1 MSNLLKY
8 VEFIVESVNDGRII
22 YSTRLRTLLRSVS
35 DKSKD
40 TFNVAGYLL
49 RLENRI
55 DYKDTF
61 TLIDITDKNDTIS
74 MINISR
80 INRAISHDPDILSF
94 IDSVS
99 PENRVDHIIAHAS
112 YGSNSIPWI
121 DRLWKNQRT
130 DVKIGR
136 HVKRLIPKLSQISGT
151 SKITDADIEV
161 FVNLY
166 KSSFDYEKG
175 LKDRLEM
182 VNGDL
187 IKEWYS
193 EGKYQSG
200 GGSLNNSCMRY
211 SKCQNYFD
219 IYTKNPEVC
228 NLLILKNESG
238 KLIARS
244 LIWKLTDGRT
254 YMDRVYTV
262 NDSDTNIF
270 RDYATE
276 KGWIYYNG
284 GGLSKME
291 VQLKKE
297 EYVKFPYMDTFY
309 SYNKEVNI
317 LVNDEI
323 RESDDWYILQNTDGS
338 YTAGGGVWS
347 EYHNEY
353 LNEEEAVWCDN
364 INSYVYQDDA
374 IWLEYRQEWAGPS
387 DGIIWSEYQQESY
400 YRDDAIWSE
409 CMNSWLYM
417 EDTISIATN
426 ASGDTD
432 ACVGDRKDL
441 YIEVDGEY
449 YSRKTY
455 VKNPFGDGYIFLDQ
469 KVDGVKFIDL
479 LESKVKEE
487 TGDDGNGVKAREKLI
502 EIVNQLIQKM
512 NNGELDDVLD
522 QIRESESYKKLG
534 DFWRRYMSKE
544 SLLSPNLV
552 AYYILYWSINENH
565 FNPNKWCQV
574 SVYVN
579 AYNGV
584 VELIPNEDDKIMFK
598 KAAIRSGYEEVSTDR
613 IRTLIMELTNISI
626 QFDYSIF
633 GVEFLKLYLYL
644 TT

>member
-99 PENRVDHIIAHAS
+99 PENRVDHIISHAS

-244 LIWKLTDGRT
+244 LVWKLTDGRT

-338 YTAGGGVWS
+338 YSVGGGVWS

-353 LNEEEAVWCDN
+353 LNEDEAVWCDN
-364 INSYVYQDDA
+364 INSYVYQEDA

-387 DGIIWSEYQQESY
+387 EEIIWSEHSQESY
-400 YRDDAIWSE
+400 YRDDVVWSE
-409 CMNSWLYM
+409 CMTSWLHT
-417 EDTISIATN
+417 EDTIEII
-426 ASGDTD
+426 TD
-432 ACVGDRKDL
+432 YDEEIDYCDPIRKDI
-441 YIEVDGEY
+441 YIEVGGKY
-449 YSRKTY
+449 YLRKNY
-455 VKNPFGDGYIFLDQ
+455 VKNPLKGLNEYVFLDQ
-469 KVDGVKFIDL
+469 KENGVKFKDQ
-479 LESKVKEE
+479 LESVVKEE
-487 TGDDGNGVKAREKLI
+487 TGDNGDGIKARERLNILI
-502 EIVNQLIQKM
+502 KELMSKDNTEHIKSIENISAYKDWKNSYQLRGRENILQTIDILYYVFYWYSIPDRPSPNKYLSPSFVGSKYNELLQLIPDESSVRYK
-512 NNGELDDVLD
+512 NFASVGEAISSDKARL
-522 QIRESESYKKLG
+522 IISG
-534 DFWRRYMSKE
+534 
-544 SLLSPNLV
+544 LSGV
-552 AYYILYWSINENH
+552 AIE
-565 FNPNKWCQV
+565 
-574 SVYVN
+574 
-579 AYNGV
+579 
-584 VELIPNEDDKIMFK
+584 
-598 KAAIRSGYEEVSTDR
+598 
-613 IRTLIMELTNISI
+613 
-626 QFDYSIF
+626 FDYSVF
-633 GVEFLKLYLYL
+633 GVEFCKLYLYL
-644 TT
+644 SI